1 MANLYYNAAVDTA
14 WDTLGNWWENAGHN
28 TPAAAI
34 PANGDTVYL
43 SGAMTSGP
51 STSVTLANINVLI
64 DAVNFTGAIGNA
76 TFSTDSFNDGTVIGN
91 ATFNGTSQNS
101 SGTIVGDATFND
113 TSSNNAR
120 VEGNA
125 TFNNSSVNNG
135 VCYLGIFNDY
145 SYNSASGNPAASGQ
159 PIFNDYSYNEF
170 GSYEYIGG
178 IFNDNSANYS
188 NQLTGCVFNDNSTNS
203 ADVSYADFY
212 GPYALGRIGLNTRY
226 STSLNVNMTAP
237 TGGGNGLDLSRLLG
251 LPNFI
256 KI

>member
-43 SGAMTSGP
+43 SGAMNSGP

-76 TFSTDSFNDGTVIGN
+76 TFSTDSFNDGTVTGN

-125 TFNNSSVNNG
+125 TFNNSSVNDG
-135 VCYLGIFNDY
+135 DCYSGTFNDY
-145 SYNSASGNPAASGQ
+145 SYNSASGVPVLSGQ
-159 PIFNDYSYNEF
+159 AIFNDYSYNEI

-188 NQLTGCVFNDNSTNS
+188 NQLAICVFNDNSTNS
-203 ADVSYADFY
+203 ADVSHAEFY
-212 GPYALGRIGLNTRY
+212 GPYAFGRIGLNTRY
-226 STSLNVNMTAP
+226 SYRLDVNMTAP
-237 TGGGNGLDLSRLLG
+237 SGGGSDNTIARLLDL
-251 LPNFI
+251 PWFI
-256 KI
+256 NL